1 MEEKEI
7 TGKEWIK
14 YGIIYPL
21 ALILIAAL
29 AETISRMF

>member
-7 TGKEWIK
+7 TGKHWVL
-14 YGIIYPL
+14 YGVIYPL
-21 ALILIAAL
+21 AVILLAAL